1 MSHIQRLAY
10 AFSKKKLCN
19 YPVYTLAP
27 YLLSLKVMNKAERK
41 KIVYI
46 PMCADIVHTG
56 HLNIIKEGQKLG
68 SITIGLLTDQAVAS
82 KKRLPLMDYGQR
94 FEVVSNIKGVD
105 RVVPQDTP
113 DYRPN
118 LRKLKPDF
126 VVHGDDWRKE
136 AKQQVVD
143 TLSEWGGKL
152 IELHYTDG
160 ISSTLLHKKLKAG
173 GISPAVRLARLE
185 RLLNAKETVRVLEA
199 HNGISALIAENVHV
213 KNAKGK
219 TEEFDAIWVSSLT
232 DSLAKGKPDTEL
244 VDRTSR
250 MATINE
256 ILEVT
261 TKPLIVDGDT
271 GGHVEHFKHTVRTL
285 ERLGVSAIVIEDK
298 NGLKRNSLHD
308 KPEEHRQ
315 EDPEIFASKIK
326 AGIDARVHDQFMI
339 IARIESLILGK
350 GQADALTRAKAY
362 LDVGVSAIMIHSKDK
377 SGADVKK
384 FAEGYNKL
392 ENRKPLMMVPTSY
405 NKITEA
411 ELSNW
416 GANIIVYANHL
427 LRAAYPAMEHA
438 ARSILENQR
447 AFETESS
454 NISIEEFLKLVP
466 GS

>member
-1 MSHIQRLAY
+1 VSTEA
-10 AFSKKKLCN
+10 S
-19 YPVYTLAP
+19 
-27 YLLSLKVMNKAERK
+27 YLLFLEVMKEAERK
-41 KIVYI
+41 KVVYV
-46 PMCADIVHTG
+46 PMCADIVHAG
-56 HLNIIKEGQKLG
+56 HLNIIKKGQKLG
-68 SITIGLLTDQAVAS
+68 EVTVGLLTDEAVAS
-82 KKRLPLMDYGQR
+82 KKRLPFMNYEQR

-105 RVVPQDTP
+105 KVIPQNTS

-136 AKQQVVD
+136 ARQQVLD
-143 TLSEWGGKL
+143 TISEWDGKL
-152 IELHYTDG
+152 VEVKYTDG
-160 ISSTLLHKKLKAG
+160 ISSTALHERLKAG
-173 GISPAVRLARLE
+173 GISPTARLARLE

-199 HNGISALIAENVHV
+199 HNGISALIVENTHI
-213 KNAKGK
+213 KNSKGK

-250 MATINE
+250 IATINE

-271 GGHVEHFKHTVRTL
+271 GGHVEHFTHTVRTL

-308 KPEEHRQ
+308 KPEEHAQ
-315 EDPEIFASKIK
+315 EDPEVFASKIK
-326 AGIDARVHDQFMI
+326 AGLDASVNDQFMV

-350 GQADALTRAKAY
+350 GQADALKRAQTY
-362 LDVGVSAIMIHSKDK
+362 LEAGVSAIMIHSKDK
-377 SGADVKK
+377 SGVDVKE
-384 FAEGYNKL
+384 FARAYNKL

-411 ELSNW
+411 VLSSW

-438 ARSILENQR
+438 AESILESHR
-447 AFETESS
+447 AFEAESS
-454 NISIEEFLKLVP
+454 SVSIEKFLKLAP

>member
-1 MSHIQRLAY
+1 MKEAEY
-10 AFSKKKLCN
+10 KK
-19 YPVYTLAP
+19 V
-27 YLLSLKVMNKAERK
+27 
-41 KIVYI
+41 VYI
-46 PMCADIVHTG
+46 PMCADIVHVG
-56 HLNIIKEGQKLG
+56 HMNIIKEGQKLG
-68 SITIGLLTDQAVAS
+68 KVTIGLLTDEAVAS
-82 KKRLPLMDYGQR
+82 KKRLPFMNYEQR
-94 FEVVSNIKGVD
+94 FEVVNNIKGVD
-105 RVVPQDTP
+105 KVIPQNTS

-136 AKQQVVD
+136 ARQQVID
-143 TLSEWGGKL
+143 TISEWKGKL
-152 IELHYTDG
+152 IEVKYTKG
-160 ISSTLLHKKLKAG
+160 ISSTLIHEKLKAG
-173 GISPAVRLARLE
+173 GISPTDRLARLE
-185 RLLNAKETVRVLEA
+185 RLLNAKKSIRVLEA
-199 HNGISALIAENVHV
+199 HNGISALIVENTHI
-213 KNAKGK
+213 KDSKGK
-219 TEEFDAIWVSSLT
+219 AEEFDAIWVSSLT

-250 MATINE
+250 IATINE

-271 GGHVEHFKHTVRTL
+271 GGRIEHFTHTVRTL

-308 KPEEHRQ
+308 KPKEHTQ
-315 EDPEIFASKIK
+315 EDPKIFAAKIK
-326 AGIDARVHDQFMI
+326 AGMNARVHEQFMV

-350 GQADALTRAKAY
+350 GQADALYRAKIY
-362 LDVGVSAIMIHSKDK
+362 LEAGVSAIMIHSKDN
-377 SGADVKK
+377 SGIDVKE
-384 FAEGYNKL
+384 FAEAYNNL
-392 ENRKPLMMVPTSY
+392 ENRKTLMMIPTSY

-411 ELSNW
+411 ELSSW

-438 ARSILENQR
+438 AQSILENQR

-454 NISIEEFLKLVP
+454 SIPIKEFLKLAP